1 MSRFLLIALVLLRYV
16 VLRPRFEGLAF
27 RHD

>member
-1 MSRFLLIALVLLRYV
+1 MSRFVLIALVLLGYL